1 MPQILFQNKK
11 IFHRVIGKGKP
22 VVLLHGFAEDGNIW
36 NKQIK
41 ALKEKYLLIIPD
53 LPGSGESEMLDG
65 KCTLE
70 DYAEVIKAIADEV
83 IFKEKKENQFCL
95 IGHSMGGYIALAFVE
110 KFGELLNSFGLFHS
124 SAFADTEE
132 KISVRKKGIA
142 FIKKNGTEAFLKTS
156 IPNLFSE
163 ETQKEKPE
171 VIAQL
176 FDIAKN
182 ISPEALIQYYEAMI
196 LRPDRTGGLRTFGKP
211 VLFII
216 GKYDASVPLQTSL
229 QQCYLPA
236 VSSVNILQHSAHMG
250 MWEEEELANNYLKE
264 FLIFSFSEN
273 RHSK

>member
-1 MPQILFQNKK
+1 MSQILFQNKK
-11 IFHRVIGKGKP
+11 IFYRVEGKGKP
-22 VVLLHGFAEDGNIW
+22 VVLLHGFAEDGNVW

-41 ALKEKYLLIIPD
+41 SLKEKYFLIIPD

-70 DYAEVIKAIADEV
+70 NYAQVIKAIADEV

-95 IGHSMGGYIALAFVE
+95 IGHSMGGYITLAFAE
-110 KFGELLNSFGLFHS
+110 KYPDVLNSFGLFHS

-132 KISVRKKGIA
+132 KIAVRKKGIA
-142 FIKKNGTEAFLKTS
+142 FIKKNGTEPFLKTS

-163 ETQKEKPE
+163 ETQKQKPE
-171 VIAQL
+171 FITQL
-176 FDIAKN
+176 FDLAKN

-196 LRPDRTGGLRTFGKP
+196 LRPDRTDVLRTFEKP

-216 GKYDASVPLQTSL
+216 GKYDAAVPLQDSL
-229 QQCYLPA
+229 KQCHFPA
-236 VSSVNILQHSAHMG
+236 ISSVNILQHSAHMG

-264 FLIFSFSEN
+264 FLNLSVS
-273 RHSK
+273 

>member
-11 IFHRVIGKGKP
+11 IFFRLEGKGKP

-36 NKQIK
+36 DKQIE

-83 IFKEKKENQFCL
+83 ILKGKKENQFCF
-95 IGHSMGGYIALAFVE
+95 IGHSMGGYILLAFAE
-110 KFGELLNSFGLFHS
+110 KYRKLLNSFGLFHS
-124 SAFADTEE
+124 SAFADSEE
-132 KISVRKKGIA
+132 KIAVRKKAIA
-142 FIKKNGTEAFLKTS
+142 FIKKNDTEAFLKTS

-163 ETQKEKPE
+163 ETQKENPE
-171 VIAQL
+171 FITQL
-176 FDIAKN
+176 FNIAKN

-196 LRPDRTGGLRTFGKP
+196 LRPDRTDVLRTFEKP

-216 GKYDASVPLQTSL
+216 GKKDAAVPLQTSL
-229 QQCYLPA
+229 KQCYLPA
-236 VSSVNILQHSAHMG
+236 ISSVNILQHSAHMG
-250 MWEEEELANNYLKE
+250 MWEEEELANNFLKE
-264 FLIFSFSEN
+264 FLNLSVS
-273 RHSK
+273 